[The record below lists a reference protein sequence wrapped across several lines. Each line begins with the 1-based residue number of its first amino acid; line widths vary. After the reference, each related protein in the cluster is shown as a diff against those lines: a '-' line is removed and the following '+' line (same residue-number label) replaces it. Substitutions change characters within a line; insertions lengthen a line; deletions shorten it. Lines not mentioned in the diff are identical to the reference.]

1 MSDDEQ
7 PAHPQRRAA
16 PLDVD
21 GVRTA
26 WVGTAVWLVAFVVLL
41 PFRDR
46 LADDGRTWWLWTC
59 LVGAGLGLVA
69 VLVTSRRRAT
79 LRSSQPSS
87 G

>member
-1 MSDDEQ
+1 VQ
-7 PAHPQRRAA
+7 

-41 PFRDR
+41 PFHGR
-46 LADDGRTWWLWTC
+46 LADDGRAWWLWTC

-69 VLVTSRRRAT
+69 VWITTRHRGR
-79 LRSSQPSS
+79 LRGQA
-87 G
+87 